1 MIFRIKE
8 VVRMFVSG
16 LSQNH
21 QMFHVG
27 AANRSIA
34 KQTEAITGKRPEYN
48 QDRATISPE
57 GKKQSMIEQLMK
69 QKQQLMDRK
78 SELMAKSA
86 ETGQRMDS
94 QIQQYEKQIEE
105 LNQQI
110 SELQTDKEDE
120 KKAEENKDKLQYE
133 KPKTE
138 QEVEKEK
145 MGKIAQIANAENHV
159 DTITSVKDKID
170 GQIRVLHS
178 EIELSAKSGGNVEA
192 KLKKVAELEGKSNDL
207 ANQIG
212 KKTMDIVED
221 LAENNKV
228 ENTTVIKENEIE
240 EQEEKEQQKNGI
252 EALQDPTEQV
262 KEDRLS
268 I

>member
-145 MGKIAQIANAENHV
+145 MGKIAQIANIENHV

-178 EIELSAKSGGNVEA
+178 EIELSAKGGCNVEA
-192 KLKKVAELEGKSNDL
+192 KSNDL

-240 EQEEKEQQKNGI
+240 EQEEQEEKEQQKNGI